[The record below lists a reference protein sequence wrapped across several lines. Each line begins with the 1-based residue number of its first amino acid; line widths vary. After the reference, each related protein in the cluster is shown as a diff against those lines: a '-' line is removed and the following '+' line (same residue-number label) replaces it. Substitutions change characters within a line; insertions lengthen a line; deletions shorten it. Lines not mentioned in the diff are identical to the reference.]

1 MAGLICSPASGMAL
15 RRTGRHR
22 TALLR
27 GCSSKRTKI
36 FADGDVVLLP
46 PSSSNWFP
54 YILPLRCI
62 TNVRAVTPASLGPY
76 PSYPSKPLVR
86 DCASMCSTKVRA
98 GYRAFNSSSWS
109 VVRAFAN
116 VDLGKLSGDSPHTVQ
131 NLVNGK
137 WSGTRETYDVVDP
150 MNGEAFIKSPYT
162 KDAELEPFIASIKG
176 VPKSGLHNPLKRPE
190 RYVLY
195 GQVLQKT
202 AAMLH
207 DERVFDFFTTCIM
220 RTFPKSYGQA
230 AAEVRV
236 VRTFCENFS
245 GDGIRFLAR
254 GFSVPGDHHGQ
265 MSNGF
270 RWPFGPVAVIS
281 PFNFPLEIPV
291 MQFLA
296 AAMVGNKPVVKTEAT
311 QALPVEQFLRL
322 LHYCGMPTKDVDLI
336 NTRGPVV
343 SELLCKA
350 PVRLLQFT
358 GGSATAQHLIRLLNG
373 RVKVEDA
380 GFNWKILGPDAKA
393 EELDYIAWQ
402 CDQDAYALSGQKC
415 SAQSLLAVHTSWKEL
430 GLLEK
435 LKRLASRRSYE
446 NLTLSPVLSHS
457 NSEIQKH
464 VDALL
469 KLPGASLLFGGK
481 AVKTAKTSAI
491 PRKYGAYEPTAVF
504 VPLASILMNN
514 ENLELA
520 TTELFGPV
528 QVVTE
533 WGAGD
538 ENTLLRLMDIMKHHL
553 TAAIVSRDP
562 EFQTRI
568 LANTINGT
576 TYAGIRARTTGAP
589 QNHWFGPA
597 GDPLGAGIG
606 SPEAVLSTWTCHR
619 EIVFDQGPIPGSWT
633 TPPPS

>member
-1 MAGLICSPASGMAL
+1 MFWTGVRGGGRAL
-15 RRTGRHR
+15 
-22 TALLR
+22 
-27 GCSSKRTKI
+27 
-36 FADGDVVLLP
+36 
-46 PSSSNWFP
+46 SSS
-54 YILPLRCI
+54 
-62 TNVRAVTPASLGPY
+62 
-76 PSYPSKPLVR
+76 
-86 DCASMCSTKVRA
+86 
-98 GYRAFNSSSWS
+98 SSS

-116 VDLGKLSGDSPHTVQ
+116 VDTEKLSGASPHTVR

-150 MNGEAFIKSPYT
+150 LNGEVFIKSPCT
-162 KDAELEPFIASIKG
+162 KGDELEPFIASLKA
-176 VPKSGLHNPLKRPE
+176 VPKSGLHNPLKNPE

-207 DERVFDFFTTCIM
+207 DERVFDFFTRCIM
-220 RTFPKSYGQA
+220 RTFPKSYAQA
-230 AAEVRV
+230 AGEVRV
-236 VRTFCENFS
+236 VRAFCENFS
-245 GDGIRFLAR
+245 GDGIRFVAR

-265 MSNGF
+265 ISNGF
-270 RWPFGPVAVIS
+270 RWPFGPVAVVS

-296 AAMVGNKPVVKTEAT
+296 AVMMGNKPFVKTEAT
-311 QALPVEQFLRL
+311 QALPVEQLLRL
-322 LHYCGMPTKDVDLI
+322 LHYCGMPMQDVDFL
-336 NTRGPVV
+336 NTRGPIV
-343 SELLCKA
+343 SELLTKA

-358 GGSATAQHLIRLLNG
+358 GGSATAEHLIRLMKG

-380 GFNWKILGPDAKA
+380 GFDWKILGPDAKPQD
-393 EELDYIAWQ
+393 LDYVAWQ

-435 LKRLASRRSYE
+435 LRSLASRRSYE
-446 NLTLSPVLSHS
+446 DLTLSPVMSHS
-457 NSEIQKH
+457 NEGIQKH

-469 KLPGASLLFGGK
+469 KLPNASLLFGGK
-481 AVKTAKTSAI
+481 AVKTAQTSSI
-491 PRKYGAYEPTAVF
+491 PCKYGAYEPTAVF
-504 VPLASILMNN
+504 VPLTSMLLSQ
-514 ENLELA
+514 ENLDLA

-533 WGAGD
+533 WRTGD
-538 ENTLLRLMDIMKHHL
+538 EKDLLRLMEGMKLHL
-553 TAAIVSRDP
+553 TAAVVARDV
-562 EFQTRI
+562 EFQNRI
-568 LANTINGT
+568 LANTVNGT

-597 GDPLGAGIG
+597 GDPLAAGIG
-606 SPEAVLSTWTCHR
+606 SPEAVLCTWTCHR
-619 EIVFDQGPIPGSWT
+619 EIVFDHGQIPEFWT